1 MNASEQI
8 EKKILVFGD
17 SHSVIWSGSDILG
30 KKRNLFKGVDVHHLG
45 PALAYNLLDD
55 TGTIPGK

>member
-30 KKRNLFKGVDVHHLG
+30 KKRNLFKF
-45 PALAYNLLDD
+45 
-55 TGTIPGK
+55 T